1 MMSHNANEIDPPFI
15 QIPRTGSRDGRKCG
29 KLATRTIVAVVK
41 RTSLVPLAL
50 RRRAS
55 NTPSHHAHHQLLQ
68 YTKRMT
74 VIRMLLFFGLVMIW
88 MFAEVSAV
96 PTRYDQRQEG
106 NSNLHAKLEN
116 FLFVI
121 AIPSNNEFFSD
132 LALQAL
138 ELKQHL
144 NSRSS
149 SPKEQESIISGVER
163 FDLSSELVSTSE
175 ENESSVRKAGEEN
188 ISLSNK
194 QVEKSESAERI
205 PKNTKGFEFPKS
217 RQVPSIL
224 GYLMDARNRSKT
236 ENSGRFRNVL
246 GNVWNSE
253 LTTLGTVEM
262 PGTLLKEQL
271 LQKEEDDVALPSTD
285 ADKNDV
291 TSFSEKKR
299 QELTLLGDGI
309 ENCGPGRH
317 RDASGICQSDES
329 ADSPL

>member
-1 MMSHNANEIDPPFI
+1 M
-15 QIPRTGSRDGRKCG
+15 
-29 KLATRTIVAVVK
+29 V
-41 RTSLVPLAL
+41 
-50 RRRAS
+50 
-55 NTPSHHAHHQLLQ
+55 
-68 YTKRMT
+68 
-74 VIRMLLFFGLVMIW
+74 RMLLFFGLVMIW
-88 MFAEVSAV
+88 MFVEVTAA

-106 NSNLHAKLEN
+106 NSNVHAKLEN

-149 SPKEQESIISGVER
+149 SSKEQELIISGVER
-163 FDLSSELVSTSE
+163 LDPSSELVSTSE
-175 ENESSVRKAGEEN
+175 ENESSMQKAEGEN
-188 ISLSNK
+188 IPLSNK
-194 QVEKSESAERI
+194 QTEKSESAERI

-224 GYLMDARNRSKT
+224 GYLMDARNTIRSKT

-246 GNVWNSE
+246 GNVWDPE
-253 LTTLGTVEM
+253 LTTS
-262 PGTLLKEQL
+262 GTLLKEQL

-291 TSFSEKKR
+291 ASFSEKKR